1 MNHNYAHMAHAMAD
15 DVADKM
21 MMMMKMVVDEDAGDK
36 DDNND
41 DDDELKTRMSMMERL
56 KAN

>member
-1 MNHNYAHMAHAMAD
+1 MAHAAAD
-15 DVADKM
+15 DVADTM
-21 MMMMKMVVDEDAGDK
+21 MMMMKMVVDVDASDK

-41 DDDELKTRMSMMERL
+41 NNDEFKTRMSMMERL